1 MKNKMRHLLISA
13 AVAAVLLCVESSSG
27 LCRAQSLPDLRIRM
41 IKVTG
46 QHEVTVVVAN
56 YGHADSLGCY
66 VTLYL
71 LNPSDKKEIWT
82 GRESVKPLAA
92 MSSVDVAFN
101 MGRARPGGLL
111 LRAMAD
117 SSQRVKEE
125 NEDNNWGELLVPAD
139 TKPTPTPPPADP
151 SPAPAPARAPA
162 PVPDEKPR
170 LSPDLAAVDIYFEDG
185 EVVAVIQNV
194 GDRMYAPDG
203 AGYKD
208 SFTRN
213 VKLTREV
220 RVGTKTSTQEIGVSD
235 VPWVNVGEKIQFGFK
250 RPKNVAA
257 ATQYT
262 WILTIDG
269 DDPDLTNNTFKK
281 VQKVNKI
288 D

>member
-71 LNPSDKKEIWT
+71 LNPSDKKEIWS
-82 GRESVKPLAA
+82 GRESVKPLTA

-139 TKPTPTPPPADP
+139 TKPKPTPPPAV
-151 SPAPAPARAPA
+151 SGSARIAPPWA
-162 PVPDEKPR
+162 
-170 LSPDLAAVDIYFEDG
+170 S
-185 EVVAVIQNV
+185 
-194 GDRMYAPDG
+194 
-203 AGYKD
+203 
-208 SFTRN
+208 SF
-213 VKLTREV
+213 
-220 RVGTKTSTQEIGVSD
+220 I
-235 VPWVNVGEKIQFGFK
+235 
-250 RPKNVAA
+250 AA
-257 ATQYT
+257 ANGWLPASSARPSTRASSSR
-262 WILTIDG
+262 
-269 DDPDLTNNTFKK
+269 
-281 VQKVNKI
+281 
-288 D
+288 